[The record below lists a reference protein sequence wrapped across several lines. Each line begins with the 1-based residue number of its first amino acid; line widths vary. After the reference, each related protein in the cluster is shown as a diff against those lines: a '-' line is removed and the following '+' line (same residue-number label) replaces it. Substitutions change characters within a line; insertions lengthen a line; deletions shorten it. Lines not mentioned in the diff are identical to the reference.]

1 MHVYLPCSIP
11 LFSWKRRS
19 KATQKIQNW
28 IETFWDIKI
37 DKDKLQGS
45 VIYIQFCLDSDHWP
59 FWPCCSVGPLRVHRK
74 SLFAQAAVLAIKTQ
88 PYSILV
94 PWVLYTML
102 CHVMAF
108 LGNIWPLK
116 KKEGFTLLR
125 IFVTIKEV
133 WPLMK
138 KLCILA
144 QNVAKN
150 STTIL

>member
-1 MHVYLPCSIP
+1 
-11 LFSWKRRS
+11 
-19 KATQKIQNW
+19 
-28 IETFWDIKI
+28 
-37 DKDKLQGS
+37 
-45 VIYIQFCLDSDHWP
+45 
-59 FWPCCSVGPLRVHRK
+59 
-74 SLFAQAAVLAIKTQ
+74 
-88 PYSILV
+88 
-94 PWVLYTML
+94 ML

-144 QNVAKN
+144 QNVAKKFYYYTLESDWEKN
-150 STTIL
+150 DIFCIFLNIISIL

>member
-1 MHVYLPCSIP
+1 
-11 LFSWKRRS
+11 
-19 KATQKIQNW
+19 
-28 IETFWDIKI
+28 
-37 DKDKLQGS
+37 
-45 VIYIQFCLDSDHWP
+45 
-59 FWPCCSVGPLRVHRK
+59 
-74 SLFAQAAVLAIKTQ
+74 
-88 PYSILV
+88 
-94 PWVLYTML
+94 ML

>member
-1 MHVYLPCSIP
+1 
-11 LFSWKRRS
+11 
-19 KATQKIQNW
+19 
-28 IETFWDIKI
+28 
-37 DKDKLQGS
+37 
-45 VIYIQFCLDSDHWP
+45 
-59 FWPCCSVGPLRVHRK
+59 
-74 SLFAQAAVLAIKTQ
+74 
-88 PYSILV
+88 
-94 PWVLYTML
+94 ML

-150 STTIL
+150 STTVESDLKKKAFFWFFGLRASCSKLENS